1 MARVSKH
8 ARPLGEKAAEIQA
21 KASALEREWSEQ
33 PRAPQ
38 WNAATDLEK
47 AIADVAALM
56 DSEGKGGRGGGE
68 EAVREELKIVVFDS
82 DLRDVRGDAEV
93 PLSHKVLVR
102 KCEQL
107 LGMAEAVRE
116 IRGEKEMDAVVESV
130 VGSRDVLVLGIG
142 DADAAKIG
150 RGLRECENVIM
161 GRSGDIISGKCLQEF
176 KRAIEDRR
184 KEPERVEKT

>member
-1 MARVSKH
+1 MARVPHHGRS
-8 ARPLGEKAAEIQA
+8 LGEKAAKIE
-21 KASALEREWSEQ
+21 KKVASLEREWSDQ

-38 WNAATDLEK
+38 WNAAEELEK

-56 DSEGKGGRGGGE
+56 DSEGKGGRGGLE
-68 EAVREELKIVVFDS
+68 EAVLEELKIVVFDS
-82 DLRDVRGDAEV
+82 DLRDVRRDVEL
-93 PLSHKVLVR
+93 PLAHKVLVR

-116 IRGEKEMDAVVESV
+116 IRGEMDAVVKSI
-130 VGSRDVLVLGIG
+130 VGSRDVLMLGIG

-161 GRSGDIISGKCLQEF
+161 GRGGDVISEQCLKEF
-176 KRAIEDRR
+176 KMAIEDRR
-184 KEPERVEKT
+184 KVPEPAEKRS